1 MTLSSL
7 SELSQIVAS
16 IGVIVSLA
24 FVGWQIRAN
33 TKDARLRM
41 HEQTTQTYLS
51 FLGSILVD
59 AGTFAA
65 GVKSEHPDFAD
76 LTEAQK
82 AYFFPTM
89 LGLFKHYEMMFVQY
103 SQGVM
108 DEETWNAWSTHI
120 RMQFHQPGT
129 QTWWNLRKGA
139 FTPAFREYLDASP
152 EPEMRTFVDI
162 LK

>member
-1 MTLSSL
+1 MTLQDL
-7 SELSQIVAS
+7 ANFGEILGAA
-16 IGVIVSLA
+16 GVIASLV

-33 TKDARLRM
+33 TKAARLRM
-41 HEQTTQTYLS
+41 HEQVTQTYLS

-59 AGTFAA
+59 TGTFAA
-65 GVKSEHPDFAD
+65 GLKSESPNFSD
-76 LTEAQK
+76 LSDAQK

-89 LGLFKHYEMMFVQY
+89 LGLFKHYEMMYVQY

-108 DEETWNAWSTHI
+108 DEETWSAWSTHI

-129 QTWWNLRKGA
+129 QHWWNLRKEA
-139 FTPAFREYLDASP
+139 FTPAFRKYLDAST
-152 EPEMRTFVDI
+152 EPEMRKFVDL